1 VKFEIAVPG
10 CDENTEMKK
19 PFRFSVVMGA
29 VVAETEAAQGQTEQA
44 QASTGVDFG
53 FRRARFGGSSLA
65 N

>member
-1 VKFEIAVPG
+1 
-10 CDENTEMKK
+10 MKK